1 MEKKNIALWLSI
13 GGLIL
18 IICYIVL
25 IISESQKPT
34 IFLSSGI
41 VAIISAILGV
51 LLTVSVTSI
60 LLKKQSEAQKE
71 LLDKQSEKEEIKE
84 RNVKVFEK
92 KQEIYHKFLGKLQE
106 IIQDGEI
113 KIGVR
118 KEDGKIDLETDELKD
133 LIFQLAY
140 IQMHADTD
148 KIKTILGYVADITK
162 TLNEFKEKPEE
173 VKNKV
178 LEEYYTDLSIKL
190 FKIVA
195 VLKADLYPTQDKKN
209 DDIEKNIPEV
219 EMKEILK
226 KFKLYAEVKDTDK
239 YEMLAFFLEELHKQ
253 ITAKGYIVDGE
264 NDFKHQARQFYD
276 ENRACHIGI
285 ELEEEGMY
293 LSLDITRED
302 GFFYGISKEGDWT
315 EEEKLQIEKVFGKSK
330 NKHWIF
336 RKLFDLKF
344 NELDSPKF
352 TELKNPRNKE
362 NFVTKFVEEI
372 VMYVERFKNYN
383 IN

>member
-1 MEKKNIALWLSI
+1 MEKKNIALWFSI

-18 IICYIVL
+18 VICYIVL

-92 KQEIYHKFLGKLQE
+92 KQEIYHTFLGKFQE

-118 KEDGKIDLETDELKD
+118 KEDGTIDLETDELKD

-148 KIKTILGYVADITK
+148 KIKTILIHIAEITQ
-162 TLNEFKEKPEE
+162 TLNDFKEKREE
-173 VKNKV
+173 DKNKG
-178 LEEYYTDLSIKL
+178 LEEFYTDLSIKL

-195 VLKADLYPTQDKKN
+195 VLKADLYPTQDKKI
-209 DDIEKNIPEV
+209 DDIEKNIPEA

-226 KFKLYAEVKDTDK
+226 KFELYAEVKDTDK
-239 YEMLAFFLEELHKQ
+239 YEMLAYFLEELYKQ
-253 ITAKGYIVDGE
+253 IKAKGYKVDAT
-264 NDFKHQARQFYD
+264 DLKRQARQFYD
-276 ENRACHIGI
+276 ENRECHIGI
-285 ELEEEGMY
+285 ELEEEGMC
-293 LSLDITRED
+293 LSLEITRED
-302 GFFYGISKEGDWT
+302 GFFYGIPKEGDCL
-315 EEEKLQIEKVFGKSK
+315 EEEELRIKKAFPNTGA
-330 NKHWIF
+330 NKYWIF
-336 RKLFDLKF
+336 RHLFNLKF

-352 TELKNPRNKE
+352 TELKNPRNRE
-362 NFVTKFVEEI
+362 NFVTKLVEEI
-372 VMYVERFKNYN
+372 VEDVKRFKNHN
-383 IN
+383 IY